1 MLGKTDGKEQIVQR
15 KQNTCVSVVPFSE
28 QMERSDRHGKPY
40 PLLQSMHS
48 AYKELSS
55 GQLVEG

>member
-15 KQNTCVSVVPFSE
+15 KQNTYMSVPFSE
-28 QMERSDRHGKPY
+28 QMERSDRHGKPH
-40 PLLQSMHS
+40 PLPQSMHS
-48 AYKELSS
+48 TYKELSS